1 MGRKARP
8 WPRKGRTGFWTK
20 VAGQF
25 VRLADTEREAWV
37 ELQRIRG
44 MPSEDARITVERL
57 FDLWLDAIRRDVEAT
72 TWESYRKYAQ
82 SFIDRHGRVLARDV
96 RERHVDAWLDAHPAW
111 KGCRSLATSVARMP
125 FRWAK
130 RKGYL
135 EQNPLSEMRGRGTGV
150 RRPAPPG
157 AVAAIPQGIRS
168 EEFADLFAFM
178 AATGVRPGE
187 ARTLLAERIDLDAGL
202 AIVSGKKGLRPIVLP
217 DAAIEPLRRALARH
231 PHGHVFLNTKG
242 EPWTPG
248 ALSEQ
253 VRRARQRL
261 GIKDVVAYHARG
273 DLASRLHAAGV
284 DAATIAEIL
293 GHKDISRL
301 RTLITHYL
309 KVAPETIRTALGRV
323 SGEPR
328 DDSPGESRARPGKT
342 PDRRRGPKGG
352 SSPSRP

>member
-1 MGRKARP
+1 MGRKAKP

-20 VAGQF
+20 IRGQF

-37 ELQRIRG
+37 ELNRLLG
-44 MPSEDARITVERL
+44 APAEEARITVERL
-57 FDLWLDAIRRDVEAT
+57 VDLWLDAVRRDVEPT
-72 TWESYRKYAQ
+72 TWDTYRKYAQ
-82 SFIDRHGRVLARDV
+82 SFIDRNGRALARDIQ
-96 RERHVDAWLDAHPAW
+96 ERHIDAWLDAHPTW
-111 KGCRSLATSVARMP
+111 VGCRSLATSIARMP
-125 FRWAK
+125 FRWGK

-135 EQNPLSEMRGRGTGV
+135 EHNPLSEMRGQGARA
-150 RRPAPPG
+150 RKPAPPG
-157 AVAAIPQGIRS
+157 AVAALPQGIRS

-178 AATGVRPGE
+178 TATGVRPGE

-202 AIVSGKKGLRPIVLP
+202 AIVKGKKGLRPIVLT
-217 DAAIEPLRRALARH
+217 DAAIGPLRRAMGRH
-231 PHGHVFLNTKG
+231 PKGYVFLNTKG

-293 GHKDISRL
+293 GHKDISQL
-301 RTLITHYL
+301 RTLIVHYL
-309 KVAPETIRTALGRV
+309 RVDRSVVRKALESISLKLDPQTSTDEESGR
-323 SGEPR
+323 
-328 DDSPGESRARPGKT
+328 A
-342 PDRRRGPKGG
+342 
-352 SSPSRP
+352 